1 MILAIMSNG
10 RIAILA
16 ILTVILNSMMTSSNQ
31 DLDHIEDEEENT
43 RILSLSEDDYRKMQ
57 KVKLHLRSRDC
68 FQIPYLPI
76 QKLTRYVVHQ
86 CETR

>member
-43 RILSLSEDDYRKMQ
+43 RILSLSEDDYRKM
-57 KVKLHLRSRDC
+57 
-68 FQIPYLPI
+68 P
-76 QKLTRYVVHQ
+76 
-86 CETR
+86 